1 MSSVINN
8 SNANSALVNT
18 IQASESMTM
27 SSVVYSTE
35 PVAPLHAMQYLP
47 VDKAS
52 GSVSAN
58 GQMHFQIPKYGTMS
72 QCLLSYK
79 LKNTG
84 TDPWTAGEAFDFCH
98 RIKSVDLLS
107 SSRTISTLTR
117 ADLIAQFSD
126 LKQTQFNPV
135 FQSCL
140 KNRTITV
147 GGASSTIPAGGQ
159 LDFTIPLV
167 FGLFKNENTQ
177 ISTSFNEPCQIR
189 VNWDNPSYGSFSAAG
204 PPAVSIVIELADP
217 QLKIRYKSYPE
228 AATSQML
235 AENYGDRPE
244 LNMLSTRWY
253 DENPKDHTHV
263 GGAGALQTVK
273 VELRNTEVVSD
284 FFVYARAKQ
293 AAGTVN
299 VYKPQQIEN
308 LILRASGQELLNL
321 TFHELAFMKLD
332 DEGYANQIGVS
343 SDTAG
348 TANVAKVQTGVYDQK
363 GVSNGFSLREM
374 NSVEMELTIRPDGAL
389 DDGDIYEIVVAERCL
404 AIYAVS
410 SSTGRL
416 TLSLAN

>member
-35 PVAPLHAMQYLP
+35 PIAPLHAMQYLP

-52 GSVSAN
+52 GSVSTN
-58 GQMHFQIPKYGTMS
+58 GQMHFQIPKYGIMS
-72 QCLLSYK
+72 QVLFSYD
-79 LKNTG
+79 LTIAAVGGG
-84 TDPWTAGEAFDFCH
+84 TIEELDFCR
-98 RIKSVDLLS
+98 RIKSFDLLS

-117 ADLIAQFSD
+117 ADLVAQFSD
-126 LKQTQFNPV
+126 LKPSQYNPV
-135 FQSCL
+135 RASC
-140 KNRTITV
+140 V
-147 GGASSTIPAGGQ
+147 GERVLTAAGTAR
-159 LDFTIPLV
+159 FTIPLV
-167 FGLFKNENTQ
+167 FGLFKEQNTQ
-177 ISTSFNEPCQIR
+177 ISTQFNEPCQIR
-189 VNWDNPSYGSFSAAG
+189 VNWDTPDAALAG
-204 PPAVSIVIELADP
+204 AVAATMGTNP

-228 AATSQML
+228 AAMSQIL

-253 DENPKDHTHV
+253 DESTKTHPQV
-263 GGAGALQTVK
+263 GAAGATETAT

-284 FFVYARAKQ
+284 FFVYIRPSV
-293 AAGTVN
+293 AANAAVN
-299 VYKPQQIEN
+299 NFLPCEITK
-308 LILRASGQELLNL
+308 LTLRASGQDIVEL
-321 TFHELAFMKLD
+321 TGEELAFMRLD
-332 DEGYANQIGVS
+332 GEGYACS
-343 SDTAG
+343 LSYADTTAG
-348 TANVAKVQTGVYDQK
+348 LQNVGKVQTGVYDEH

-374 NSVEMELTIRPDGAL
+374 NSVSIAVEFTAPANTAANDT
-389 DDGDIYEIVVAERCL
+389 YEIVVAERCL

>member
-52 GSVSAN
+52 GSVSTN

-84 TDPWTAGEAFDFCH
+84 SDPWTSGESFDFCQ
-98 RIKSVDLLS
+98 RIKSIDLLS

-117 ADLIAQFSD
+117 ADLICQFSD

-140 KNRTITV
+140 KNRTTT
-147 GGASSTIPAGGQ
+147 GAGAATIAAGGEI
-159 LDFTIPLV
+159 DFTIPLV
-167 FGLFKNENTQ
+167 FGLFKSENTQ
-177 ISTSFNEPCQIR
+177 INTSFNEPCQIR
-189 VNWDNPSYGSFSAAG
+189 VNWDTPSYGTGAGAA
-204 PPAVSIVIELADP
+204 PTIVIELADP

-235 AENYGDRPE
+235 SENYGDRPE

-253 DENPKDHTHV
+253 DESPKEHTHT
-263 GGAGALQTVK
+263 GAAGSLQTVK

-284 FFVYARAKQ
+284 FFVYARVRQ
-293 AAGTVN
+293 AAGAVN
-299 VYKPQQIEN
+299 VFKPQQIEK
-308 LILRASGQELLNL
+308 LVLRASGQELVNL

-332 DEGYANQIGVS
+332 DEGYANQIGVTD
-343 SDTAG
+343 DTAG
-348 TANVAKVQTGVYDQK
+348 TANVAKVQTGVYDQE

-374 NSVEMELTIRPDGAL
+374 NSVEMELTIRPDAVV
-389 DDGDIYEIVVAERCL
+389 DAGDIYEIVVAERCL

>member
-27 SSVVYSTE
+27 ASVVYSTE
-35 PVAPLHAMQYLP
+35 PIAPLHSMQYLP

-52 GSVSAN
+52 GSVSTN

-72 QCLLSYK
+72 QCLLSYDLTLANACVIK
-79 LKNTG
+79 PL
-84 TDPWTAGEAFDFCH
+84 DFCS
-98 RIKSVDLLS
+98 RIKSIDLLS

-126 LKQTQFNPV
+126 LKQSQYNPV
-135 FQSCL
+135 SASCIGE
-140 KNRTITV
+140 RTFT
-147 GGASSTIPAGGQ
+147 AGGTAR
-159 LDFTIPLV
+159 FTIPLV
-167 FGLFKNENTQ
+167 FGLFKEQNTQ
-177 ISTSFNEPCQIR
+177 INTSFNEPCQIR
-189 VNWDNPSYGSFSAAG
+189 INWDTPDKDVFNTAT
-204 PPAVSIVIELADP
+204 PPAAVAATMGTNP
-217 QLKIRYKSYPE
+217 QLKIRYKTYPE
-228 AATSQML
+228 AAVSQML

-253 DENPKDHTHV
+253 DESTKTHTQ
-263 GGAGALQTVK
+263 AGAAGATETTS

-284 FFVYARAKQ
+284 FFVYIRPSVVAAN
-293 AAGTVN
+293 AVAGTLGQVN
-299 VYKPQQIEN
+299 EFLPCEITK
-308 LILRASGQELLNL
+308 LTLRASGQDIVEL
-321 TFHELAFMKLD
+321 TGEELAFMRLD
-332 DEGYANQIGVS
+332 PEGYACSLEYATNEGLTKV
-343 SDTAG
+343 G
-348 TANVAKVQTGVYDQK
+348 KVQTGVYDEH

-374 NSVEMELTIRPDGAL
+374 NSVSMAVEFTAPADTAAN
-389 DDGDIYEIVVAERCL
+389 DTYEIVVAERCL

>member
-27 SSVVYSTE
+27 ASVVYSTE
-35 PVAPLHAMQYLP
+35 PIAPLHAMQYLP

-52 GSVSAN
+52 GSVSTN

-84 TDPWTAGEAFDFCH
+84 TNDWTSGESFDFCQ
-98 RIKSVDLLS
+98 RIKSIDLLS

-117 ADLIAQFSD
+117 ADLVAQFSD
-126 LKQTQFNPV
+126 LKQSQYNPV
-135 FQSCL
+135 KASCL
-140 KNRTITV
+140 GERTI
-147 GGASSTIPAGGQ
+147 AAAGTAR
-159 LDFTIPLV
+159 FTIPLV
-167 FGLFKNENTQ
+167 FGLFKEQNTQ
-177 ISTSFNEPCQIR
+177 INTSFNEPCQIR
-189 VNWDNPSYGSFSAAG
+189 VNWDIPDKAVFNTAT
-204 PPAVSIVIELADP
+204 PPAAVAATMGTNP
-217 QLKIRYKSYPE
+217 QLKIRYKTYPE
-228 AATSQML
+228 AAVSQML

-253 DENPKDHTHV
+253 DESTKTHPQ
-263 GGAGALQTVK
+263 AGAAGSTQSTT

-284 FFVYARAKQ
+284 FFVYIRPSV
-293 AAGTVN
+293 AANAAVN
-299 VYKPQQIEN
+299 NFLPCEITK
-308 LILRASGQELLNL
+308 LTLRASGQDIVEL
-321 TFHELAFMKLD
+321 TGEELAFMRLD
-332 DEGYANQIGVS
+332 PEGYACSLEYATDEGLTKV
-343 SDTAG
+343 G
-348 TANVAKVQTGVYDQK
+348 KVQTGVYDEH

-374 NSVEMELTIRPDGAL
+374 NSVSMAVEFTAPANTAA
-389 DDGDIYEIVVAERCL
+389 GDTYEIVVAERCL

>member
-27 SSVVYSTE
+27 ASVVYSTE
-35 PVAPLHAMQYLP
+35 PIAPLHAMQYLP
-47 VDKAS
+47 VQKSS
-52 GSVSAN
+52 GSVSTN
-58 GQMHFQIPKYGTMS
+58 GQMHFNIPKYGTMS
-72 QCLLSYK
+72 QVLLSYK
-79 LKNTG
+79 IKS
-84 TDPWTAGEAFDFCH
+84 TAGVALKALDFCN
-98 RIKSVDLLS
+98 RIKSIDLLS

-126 LKQTQFNPV
+126 LTQSQFNPV
-135 FQSCL
+135 EQSLL
-140 KNRTITV
+140 KTRTINA
-147 GGASSTIPAGGQ
+147 ASEALFS
-159 LDFTIPLV
+159 LPLV
-167 FGLFKNENTQ
+167 FGLFKEQNTQ
-177 ISTSFNEPCQIR
+177 INTQFNEPCQIR
-189 VNWDNPSYGSFSAAG
+189 CNWDTPNGKVG
-204 PPAVSIVIELADP
+204 DETLEDP

-263 GGAGALQTVK
+263 GTAATPADDIQTAT

-284 FFVYARAKQ
+284 FFVYVRPSV
-293 AAGTVN
+293 AADGTINTHAPCEIVN
-299 VYKPQQIEN
+299 
-308 LILRASGQELLNL
+308 LTLTASGQEIVNL
-321 TFHELAFMKLD
+321 DFQELAYMRLEGDGFASSIQSALD
-332 DEGYANQIGVS
+332 SAGVS
-343 SDTAG
+343 KTG
-348 TANVAKVQTGVYDQK
+348 KVQTGVYDEH

-374 NSVEMELTIRPDGAL
+374 NSVQMKVQFKGPANIAN
-389 DDGDIYEIVVAERCL
+389 GDTYEIVVAERCL

-410 SSTGRL
+410 SNTGRL

>member
-27 SSVVYSTE
+27 ASVVYSTE

-52 GSVSAN
+52 GSVSTN

-84 TDPWTAGEAFDFCH
+84 TANWTTGEAFDFCQ
-98 RIKSVDLLS
+98 RIKSIDLLS

-117 ADLIAQFSD
+117 ADLVAQFSD
-126 LKQTQFNPV
+126 LKQSQFNPV
-135 FQSCL
+135 FQSCI
-140 KNRTITV
+140 KDRTV
-147 GGASSTIPAGGQ
+147 AGATIAAGGEI
-159 LDFTIPLV
+159 DFTIPLV
-167 FGLFKNENTQ
+167 FGLFKSENTQ
-177 ISTSFNEPCQIR
+177 ISTTFNEPCQIR
-189 VNWDNPSYGSFSAAG
+189 VNWDNPSYGTATLAAG
-204 PPAVSIVIELADP
+204 PPLLNNIIELTDP

-253 DENPKDHTHV
+253 DESPKDHPH
-263 GGAGALQTVK
+263 AGAAGSLQTVK

-284 FFVYARAKQ
+284 FFVYVRAKQ
-293 AAGTVN
+293 VAAGGVN
-299 VYKPQQIEN
+299 VYKPQQIEK
-308 LILRASGQELLNL
+308 LILRASGQELVNL
-321 TFHELAFMKLD
+321 TFHELSFMKLD
-332 DEGYANQIGVS
+332 DEGYANQIGVTD
-343 SDTAG
+343 DTAG

-374 NSVEMELTIRPDGAL
+374 NSVEMELTIRPDNAVAA
-389 DDGDIYEIVVAERCL
+389 GDIYEIVVAERCL